1 MLSYFKGIP
10 TRDEEDLMLAEKLL
24 LHVFVI
30 LAPILLYTSFFE
42 NRRIGQSPYFI
53 GMMYGISAILCLT
66 VSFYSYGLYWDLR
79 YVPLVL
85 AILYGGPVA
94 GLITFLS
101 ILGARTFMSGDALLF
116 GYVSAT
122 LAASVPF
129 LYVKRFWKFQAKKRI
144 ITAIGLGVWPS
155 LIMLFILISWLLF
168 SENPVSNTNELLVY
182 VILFG
187 VIQIIGIGFAAML
200 HEAVIER
207 RLMKKEMQRAEKL
220 NTLGELAASIAH
232 EVRNP
237 LTVVKGFL
245 QLMKSKEKDDNYQYL
260 TLILSELGRAEAIIN
275 DYLNFAKPQFEK
287 IEKLE
292 LSSTMTDVV
301 ALLQPLAI
309 KQGVELESDLKSDV
323 YLHTDRN
330 QFKQAL
336 VNIIKNAIEATEHGG
351 NVHVRLTASSHQAD
365 IRVKDTGKGMTKEQ
379 LSRIGTL
386 FYTTKDKGTGLGTMV
401 SLRIIEAM
409 EGKITYKSELGKGTH
424 VQVQLPLNRQGAV
437 PSENMQAE
445 EIS

>member
-1 MLSYFKGIP
+1 
-10 TRDEEDLMLAEKLL
+10 MLAEKLL

-30 LAPILLYTSFFE
+30 LAPILVYTSFFE

-53 GMMYGISAILCLT
+53 GIMYGVSAILCLT
-66 VSFYSYGLYWDLR
+66 VSYYSYGLYWDLR

-85 AILYGGPVA
+85 SFLYGGPIA
-94 GLITFLS
+94 GGITLLS
-101 ILGARTFMSGDALLF
+101 IIGARTFMAADSLLF
-116 GYVSAT
+116 GYISAT

-129 LYVKRFWKFQAKKRI
+129 FYVKRFWRHQVKRRI
-144 ITAIGLGVWPS
+144 FTAIWLGIWPS
-155 LIMLFILISWLLF
+155 FIMLSILISWLYF
-168 SENPVSNTNELLVY
+168 SNNPLYDIKELTIY
-182 VILFG
+182 VLLFG
-187 VIQIIGIGFAAML
+187 VIQIIAIGFASML

-245 QLMKSKEKDDNYQYL
+245 QLMKGQEKEKDDNYQYL
-260 TLILSELGRAEAIIN
+260 SLVLSELARAEAIIN

-287 IEKLE
+287 IERLE
-292 LSSTMTDVV
+292 LSATIFDVIS
-301 ALLQPLAI
+301 LMQPLAI
-309 KQGVELESDLKSDV
+309 KQGVDLDSDLEEEV

-336 VNIIKNAIEATEHGG
+336 VNVIKNAIEATDHGG
-351 NVHVRLTASSHQAD
+351 RIDLSLKTVGQDAR
-365 IRVKDTGKGMTKEQ
+365 IIIKDNGKGMTKEQ

-386 FYTTKDKGTGLGTMV
+386 FYTTKDKGTGLGTLV

-409 EGKITYKSELGKGTH
+409 EGRITYRSELGKGTE
-424 VQVQLPLNRQGAV
+424 VRIALPLVRQV
-437 PSENMQAE
+437 KNDKIYQSKENIM
-445 EIS
+445 

>member
-1 MLSYFKGIP
+1 
-10 TRDEEDLMLAEKLL
+10 MLAEKLL

-30 LAPILLYTSFFE
+30 LAPILVYTSFFE

-53 GMMYGISAILCLT
+53 GMMYGVSAILCLT
-66 VSFYSYGLYWDLR
+66 VSYYSYGLYWDLR

-85 AILYGGPVA
+85 SFLYGGPIA
-94 GLITFLS
+94 GGITFLS
-101 ILGARTFMSGDALLF
+101 IIGARTFMAADSLLF
-116 GYVSAT
+116 GYISAT
-122 LAASVPF
+122 LAASIPF
-129 LYVKRFWKFQAKKRI
+129 FYVKRFWKHQGKRRI
-144 ITAIGLGVWPS
+144 LTAIWLGIWPS
-155 LIMLFILISWLLF
+155 FIMLSILISWLYF
-168 SENPVSNTNELLVY
+168 SDNPIYDIKELIIY
-182 VILFG
+182 VLLFG
-187 VIQIIGIGFAAML
+187 LIQIIAIGFASML

-245 QLMKSKEKDDNYQYL
+245 QLMKSQEKEKDDNYQYL
-260 TLILSELGRAEAIIN
+260 SLVLSELARAEAIIN

-287 IEKLE
+287 IERLE
-292 LSSTMTDVV
+292 LSATISDVIS
-301 ALLQPLAI
+301 LMQPLAI
-309 KQGVELESDLKSDV
+309 KQGVDLDSDLEEEV

-336 VNIIKNAIEATEHGG
+336 VNVIKNAVEATDHGG
-351 NVHVRLTASSHQAD
+351 RIHVSLKAAGQDARIT
-365 IRVKDTGKGMTKEQ
+365 IKDNGKGMTKEQ

-409 EGKITYKSELGKGTH
+409 EGRITYRSELGKGTE
-424 VQVQLPLNRQGAV
+424 VRIALPLVRQLKKDFE
-437 PSENMQAE
+437 SKEKIM
-445 EIS
+445 